1 LNASFSII
9 TRIAET
15 RFSLTIDLVGLVIK
29 INFVSGEMKEP
40 EDKKMRRRSANFTK
54 NEVAALMFLI
64 KKYKNQIDSKLM
76 GTNSNKMKDHA
87 WKKIAEEFNSL
98 PGTIE
103 NPRSASILRNKYNNL
118 KKLSKH
124 KTVKKYA
131 PDFVIDDEGQ
141 SSSIHYEYEG
151 DFDDMMELK
160 EEYTENSLEKNQ
172 VLDRNSTFSDTEGS
186 ANSTPVA
193 DADVRKVVEPATHR
207 ASRGDITKQ
216 DLLDLQKRC
225 FLEEHALKL
234 QHMQEKHDRVLRIQ
248 EEEAEERLRQM
259 REEHKLQLE
268 ILQLRKQC
276 LLK

>member
-1 LNASFSII
+1 
-9 TRIAET
+9 
-15 RFSLTIDLVGLVIK
+15 
-29 INFVSGEMKEP
+29 
-40 EDKKMRRRSANFTK
+40 
-54 NEVAALMFLI
+54 
-64 KKYKNQIDSKLM
+64 
-76 GTNSNKMKDHA
+76 
-87 WKKIAEEFNSL
+87 
-98 PGTIE
+98 
-103 NPRSASILRNKYNNL
+103 
-118 KKLSKH
+118 
-124 KTVKKYA
+124 
-131 PDFVIDDEGQ
+131 
-141 SSSIHYEYEG
+141 
-151 DFDDMMELK
+151 MMDLK

-268 ILQLRKQC
+268 ILQLRKLC